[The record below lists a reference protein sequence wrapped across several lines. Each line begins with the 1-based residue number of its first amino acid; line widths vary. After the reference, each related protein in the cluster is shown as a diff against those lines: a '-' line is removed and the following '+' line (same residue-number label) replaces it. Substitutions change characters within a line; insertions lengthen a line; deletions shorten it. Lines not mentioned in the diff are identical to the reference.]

1 MSGFVNGVLPM
12 HDQRTTASV
21 ERYLVALHGDE
32 DPDPII
38 RALLARAANRL
49 QALCTNMLRRQY
61 PRLMRGPAFVQEEE
75 ALSLLV
81 ERLLKAMR
89 QVKPVTV
96 RAFFALANKHLRWEL
111 NEFVRHLDS
120 HPGALPLPD
129 DIPAE
134 SSSEVS
140 TEAASI
146 KQILAA
152 IERLPEEQREVF
164 SLIHI
169 QGLTHAETADVLGLS
184 TKTVQRRLHESVS
197 ALAAELSGFAAE
209 ELGHASEDGSC
220 THRERAGP

>member
-1 MSGFVNGVLPM
+1 MQ
-12 HDQRTTASV
+12 DQRTTASV
-21 ERYLVALHGDE
+21 ERYLIALRGDE

-49 QALCTNMLRRQY
+49 QALCTNMLRKQY

-111 NEFVRHLDS
+111 NEFARRLAS
-120 HPGALPLPD
+120 HPGQVALRD

-134 SSSEVS
+134 SLSDAS

-146 KQILAA
+146 KQILEA

-164 SLIHI
+164 SLINI
-169 QGLTHAETADVLGLS
+169 QGLTHAEAAEVLGLS

-197 ALAAELSGFAAE
+197 ALAGELSGLGDGDLRHAAD
-209 ELGHASEDGSC
+209 GGSC
-220 THRERAGP
+220 ATNVEGP